1 MIKLDQLKKV
11 CPNNK
16 QPEALLEVLNKVLPL
31 YEINTRKRVAAF
43 LAQCGH
49 ESAQFT
55 ALKENLNYS
64 ADGLCKVWPKRFI
77 SVAMAAPYNRNPEK
91 IANLVY
97 CNRLG
102 NGTESSGDGFK
113 YRGRGAIQLTGKDN
127 YSKFAKSIGKTLDE
141 TVTFCETLEG
151 CVSSACW
158 FWSVNKLNQYCDS
171 GDFVTLTKRINGG
184 TIGIKDRQHHYD
196 EALKVISDDV
206 FSAPIPAI
214 VIPAIVSAAIV
225 APIVHEEVAIPDEQA
240 VERNDDWL
248 DEIGNWFSDIF

>member
-1 MIKLDQLKKV
+1 MITVEQIKKL

-16 QPEALLEVLNKVLPL
+16 TPDALCAVLNKVLPE
-31 YEINTRKRVAAF
+31 YEINTKKRVAAF

-64 ADGLCKVWPKRFI
+64 AAGLCSVWPKRFT
-77 SVAMAAPYNRNPEK
+77 SAAMAAPYNRNPEK

-113 YRGRGAIQLTGKDN
+113 YRGRGCIQTTGKSN
-127 YSKFAKSIGKTLDE
+127 YQSFAKDCGKSLDE
-141 TVTFCETLEG
+141 AVAYCETLEG
-151 CVSSACW
+151 AVASGAF
-158 FWSVNKLNQYCDS
+158 FWKSNKLNQFCDS

-184 TIGIKDRQHHYD
+184 TVGLKDRQHHYD
-196 EALKVISDDV
+196 EALKVITDDV
-206 FSAPIPAI
+206 FSEPAPVVTP
-214 VIPAIVSAAIV
+214 VIAAAAAAVVV
-225 APIVHEEVAIPDEQA
+225 AEEVAIPDAQA
-240 VERNDDWL
+240 VEKDDDFL
-248 DEIGNWFSDIF
+248 DSIGNWFSDLF